1 MSNCSKNFQLIQH
14 LLNMPELSL
23 VSLYNGLLLSA
34 VAQSVS
40 VSYCY
45 KLMDKNELVFDHIF
59 INLLILS
66 R

>member
-1 MSNCSKNFQLIQH
+1 
-14 LLNMPELSL
+14 MPELSL
-23 VSLYNGLLLSA
+23 LSLYNGLLLSA

-45 KLMDKNELVFDHIF
+45 KLMDIDELVFDHIF

-66 R
+66 K

>member
-23 VSLYNGLLLSA
+23 LSLYNGLLLSA
-34 VAQSVS
+34 VAQSMS

-66 R
+66 K